1 MPAFSAD
8 LHNHTPASADYRRP
22 ETTPREIVE
31 AALGAGL
38 HVCGMTDHFSC
49 GLGRALIDAADAV
62 ASDTGRRLLVVS
74 GAELR
79 ITFRGDEA
87 HITALYPAEG
97 NEALF
102 QATLGILGITSPMPA
117 HEDMPFFT
125 WEHDPVDV
133 CRIIE
138 ALGGIAMVSHAD
150 RAFGDYRLIDSPL
163 FWRLAEEPAVSA
175 IDFLDPESHRDLVS
189 GLRPSI
195 IQCSDSHCCDDIGS
209 RRSLVAMEELSF
221 DSLKAAL
228 AAGAVLPE
236 VLV

>member
-22 ETTPREIVE
+22 ETMPRQIVE
-31 AALGAGL
+31 AALDAGL
-38 HVCGMTDHFSC
+38 HVYGATDHFSC

-62 ASDTGRRLLVVS
+62 AAETGRRLLVVS

-87 HITALYPAEG
+87 HITALYPAER

-102 QATLGILGITSPMPA
+102 QATLEILGITSPIA
-117 HEDMPFFT
+117 THEDMPYFT

-138 ALGGIAMVSHAD
+138 ALGGVAMVAHAD

-163 FWRLAEEPAVSA
+163 FWRLAEEPTVSA
-175 IDFLDPESHRDLVS
+175 IDFLDPAAHRDVVA

-195 IQCSDSHCCDDIGS
+195 IRCSDSHCCDDIGM

-221 DSLKAAL
+221 HSLKTAL
-228 AAGAVLPE
+228 AAGTVVPE